1 MVRNTEPEM
10 DTSGTLPTDILQP
23 HPTQEETPSS
33 QSTPTIE
40 EMATPMVAADADI
53 AMHEE
58 HGTYVDAG
66 VIAAT
71 SGTTPPP
78 LVGSHLS
85 SPAVEDAVM
94 QEAVISQSTAIGV
107 GGVENGVG
115 DEVVTTTE
123 DQPFTHIQDEAY
135 DVPLNRSPTPPPAPR
150 ERPGLIDGSLEVED
164 YIDAVIVWF
173 DQNPGFLQSLERDWI
188 GRFKHIMLCYNTT
201 GSIDRQRYAYLG

>member
-10 DTSGTLPTDILQP
+10 DTSGTLPTDIPQP
-23 HPTQEETPSS
+23 YPTQEGTPSS
-33 QSTPTIE
+33 QSVPTIE
-40 EMATPMVAADADI
+40 EMVNTMVATDADI

-66 VIAAT
+66 VIAVT

-78 LVGSHLS
+78 LLGSDLS
-85 SPAVEDAVM
+85 SPAAEDAVM
-94 QEAVISQSTAIGV
+94 QEAVIAQSTAMGV

-115 DEVVTTTE
+115 DAVATTTE
-123 DQPFTHIQDEAY
+123 DQPFTHTQNEAY
-135 DVPLNRSPTPPPAPR
+135 DVSLDRSPTPPPAPR
-150 ERPGLIDGSLEVED
+150 SRAGLIDGSMDVED
-164 YIDAVIVWF
+164 HIDAAIVWF

-201 GSIDRQRYAYLG
+201 GSIDRQRYAHLG